1 MNYFKTAWILL
12 LIVAV
17 SACGRKKGKP
27 RQQEIVK
34 TIRQLDEVVPAQISE
49 RLEYIAGNDGMME
62 DSVPAFRLTAL
73 QYAYNRRQGAALWSK
88 NGKAAPGADSLMQW
102 INTAGVYGLNPAHY
116 HAEALNGAREQFKT
130 GKEAQKDAAL
140 WAKTDVL
147 LTDAFFKMAYHLRY
161 GVAPRDS
168 VTLRKDSMLSDTV
181 LTDLLQQALENGNIS
196 TALQQQEPVHPGYI
210 ALKEGVQQYRQQFGD
225 MRWDTLPQQYYDT
238 LQFKQQLAAR
248 LVLTGQLDSADFVV
262 TDSVKLKNAVRKFQ
276 REFNIYPDGVAGKR
290 TIQTLNKQPQDWM
303 LQAAVNLD
311 RWRKLPDTLPA
322 RYLLVNIPAFRLNVM
337 EDTANVV
344 ESRVIVGTPR
354 TRTPILNSVMT
365 NFVLYPYW
373 RVPYSIVFKEM
384 LPQIKKDV
392 NYLAE
397 KNLEV
402 VDHRGNVVS
411 PDSID
416 WSKLSRKYFPYVLR
430 QMDGLDNSL
439 GILKFNFHNKF
450 SVYLHDT
457 NNRTLFSNS
466 NRALSHGCV
475 RVQAWDSLAMYMIR
489 NDPRPEM
496 RDSVRAWLDNEEQ
509 RVYSMTNRLPIYIRY
524 FTAEMRD
531 GRLQFYEDVYGEDK
545 TLEKYFR

>member
-1 MNYFKTAWILL
+1 MNYLKTGWVLL
-12 LIVAV
+12 LIMTAA
-17 SACGRKKGKP
+17 ACGRKKGQP
-27 RQQEIVK
+27 RQQEIVQN
-34 TIRQLDEVVPAQISE
+34 IRQLDEVVPEQVRE
-49 RLEYIAGNDGMME
+49 RLEYVAGNEGVME
-62 DSVPAFRLTAL
+62 DSVPAFRLAAL
-73 QYAYNRRQGAALWSK
+73 QYAYSEGKGAALWSK
-88 NGKAAPGADSLMQW
+88 NGQAAQVTDSMMQW
-102 INTAGVYGLNPAHY
+102 INAAGNYGLNPAHY
-116 HAEALNGAREQFKT
+116 HARALNDVQNHFRA
-130 GKEAQKDAAL
+130 GKDAQKDAAL
-140 WAKTDVL
+140 WAKMDVL
-147 LTDAFFKMAYHLRY
+147 LTDAFFKMSYHLHY

-168 VTLRKDSMLSDTV
+168 VTLRKDSLLSDTV
-181 LTDLLQQALENGNIS
+181 LANLLQTALQNGNIS
-196 TALQQQEPVHPGYI
+196 AVLQQQEPFHPGYV
-210 ALKEGVQQYRQQFGD
+210 ALKEGVQQFSLQFGG
-225 MRWDTLPQQYYDT
+225 MHWDTLPQQYYDT
-238 LQFKQQLAAR
+238 LLFKQQLAAR
-248 LVLTGQLDSADFVV
+248 LIQTGQLDSTGFTV

-276 REFNIYPDGVAGKR
+276 KEFNIYPDGVAGKR
-290 TIQTLNKQPQDWM
+290 TIQLLNKQPQDWL
-303 LQAAVNLD
+303 LQAALNLD
-311 RWRKLPDTLPA
+311 RWRKLPDTLPG

-337 EDTANVV
+337 EDTASVV

-384 LPQIKKDV
+384 LPQIKKNV
-392 NYLAE
+392 GYLAE

-402 VDHRGNVVS
+402 VDRHGNVVS
-411 PDSID
+411 PDSVN
-416 WSKLSRKYFPYVLR
+416 WSKLGRNHFPYVLR

-439 GILKFNFHNKF
+439 GILKFNFANKF

-457 NNRTLFSNS
+457 NNRSLFSNS

-524 FTAEMRD
+524 FTAEMRE

-545 TLEKYFR
+545 TLEKYFK